1 MGHEVEKAAIERGH
15 KVLFKID
22 RPDDWKET
30 SKYIDKSDVVIDFSL
45 PQSAVDN
52 ILFCFEH
59 DIPIVSGTT
68 GWYNRLDEIIKMCS
82 SGEKTLFVAPN
93 FSIGVNVLFALNKQ
107 LANIM
112 NDLEAYDVLIEET
125 HHKHKLD
132 APSGTAIQLAGD
144 IIESLY
150 RKSQWAGNESNDPDI
165 LSVFSIRK
173 DEIPGIHEVI
183 YDSGTDRLS
192 IKHEARSRKGFA
204 QGAVIAAEWVQGKR
218 GYFEMKDLLK
228 I

>member
-22 RPDDWKET
+22 RPDDWKEA

-52 ILFCFEH
+52 ILFCFAH

-68 GWYNRLDEIIKMCS
+68 GWYNRLDEIINICS
-82 SGEKTLFVAPN
+82 SEKKTLFVAPN
-93 FSIGVNVLFALNKQ
+93 FSIGVNVLFALNRK
-107 LANIM
+107 LAYIM
-112 NDLEAYDVLIEET
+112 NDLEAYDVFIEET

-150 RKSQWAGNESNDPDI
+150 RKSQWAGNESNDPDV

-183 YDSGTDRLS
+183 YDSGIDRLS

-218 GYFEMKDLLK
+218 GYFEMKDLLG